1 MAALTDAE
9 LLSMRQTWAS
19 RQRKTRSGGKNGGRK
34 KLTPSA
40 VAQPH
45 PKPEAEAPVRERST
59 ALDGFGPCPTIDE
72 LFGTKS
78 LRDLICEP
86 LEGE

>member
-1 MAALTDAE
+1 MDKCR
-9 LLSMRQTWAS
+9 SMKWQA
-19 RQRKTRSGGKNGGRK
+19 G
-34 KLTPSA
+34 A

-45 PKPEAEAPVRERST
+45 PKPEALVPVRERST

-72 LFGTKS
+72 LFGEKS
-78 LRDLICEP
+78 LRDLIYEP